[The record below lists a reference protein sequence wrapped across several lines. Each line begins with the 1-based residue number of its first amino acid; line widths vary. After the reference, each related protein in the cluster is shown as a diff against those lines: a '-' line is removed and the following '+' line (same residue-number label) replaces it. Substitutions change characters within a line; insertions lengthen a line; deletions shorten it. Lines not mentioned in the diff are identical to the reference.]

1 VNIELNEL
9 VFSKRYQPAERSARA
24 YRAERI
30 GRNRAGRNA
39 RPKMMRRYDPL
50 HTIDHASVSEGC
62 VQRGSSFDEQRD
74 DVAPCEPGQHGFQVP
89 SVNSVNDNATLSQ
102 PDEPRRVRVDHGL
115 THDHYDRPGKE
126 GRKHAGIG
134 RHAAPPIEDDACER
148 RETVGPSRGELGVV
162 DEDGSR
168 ADRDRIDLGSL
179 PMEEAVSRRAS
190 ERQAAVDASD
200 ETITRCR
207 DLGDHEGSRLLD
219 PREERGELTL
229 GGFPTHAFDHLDAV
243 RSQIRE
249 PLASDLW
256 IAIAR
261 RGDDP
266 SNTRR
271 SNPFNAWTG
280 PSNVAAGFE
289 RAVERAGPRAVAG
302 AIERD
307 DFGVR
312 ASRAK
317 MRTLADH
324 DAVGV
329 HDDRADDGVR

>member
-1 VNIELNEL
+1 
-9 VFSKRYQPAERSARA
+9 
-24 YRAERI
+24 
-30 GRNRAGRNA
+30 
-39 RPKMMRRYDPL
+39 M
-50 HTIDHASVSEGC
+50 
-62 VQRGSSFDEQRD
+62 
-74 DVAPCEPGQHGFQVP
+74 
-89 SVNSVNDNATLSQ
+89 NSVNDDATLGQ
-102 PDEPRRVRVDHGL
+102 PGEPRRVRLDHGL
-115 THDHYDRPGKE
+115 THYHYDRPGKE

-148 RETVGPSRGELGVV
+148 PETVGPARGELGVV
-162 DEDGSR
+162 DKDGSR

-179 PMEEAVSRRAS
+179 PMEVAVGRRAS
-190 ERQAAVDASD
+190 EGHTAVGASD

-207 DLGDHEGSRLLD
+207 DLGDHEGPRLAN
-219 PREERGELTL
+219 PREERGKLVL

-266 SNTRR
+266 PNTRG

-280 PSNVAAGFE
+280 PSNVAAGLE
-289 RAVERAGPRAVAG
+289 RAVERAGPRALAG

-329 HDDRADDGVR
+329 HDDRAHDRVG